1 MSEPTIEERLAEARQ
16 AKAERDKK
24 LEDVAQRRELLVLD
38 LEAKYD
44 AELGPAGVHFEVLEF
59 KQIDKVVAVKRAAP
73 IVVKRFDDAAKKKLG
88 QTVEDA
94 WEYVKPNLLHPSKEE
109 FKAWSEVHASI
120 VWEAAGALRRMEGL
134 RASEV
139 AGKP

>member
-1 MSEPTIEERLAEARQ
+1 MSEPTIDERLAEARL
-16 AKAERDKK
+16 AKAEREKK
-24 LEDVAQRRELLVLD
+24 LEEVAKARELLVLD

-44 AELGPAGVHFEVLEF
+44 AELGQAGVHFEVLEF

-73 IVVKRFDDAAKKKLG
+73 IVVKRFDDSAKKKTG

-94 WEYVKPNLLHPSKEE
+94 MDYVLPNLLHPTKEE
-109 FKAWSEVHASI
+109 FKGWCSVHASLM
-120 VWEAAGALRRMEGL
+120 WEAAGALRRMEGL